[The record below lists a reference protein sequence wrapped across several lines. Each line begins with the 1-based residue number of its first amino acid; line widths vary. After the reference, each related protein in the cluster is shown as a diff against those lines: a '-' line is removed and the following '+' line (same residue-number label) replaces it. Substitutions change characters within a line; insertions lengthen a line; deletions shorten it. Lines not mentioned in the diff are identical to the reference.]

1 MYGTS
6 GPPSLTQAMLAV
18 VRTLIGCREATVP
31 LIDYLTPG
39 AAYDPPCPVYGPG
52 PRRIIELGSGQSL
65 PSLHMA
71 SHLDEDD
78 TVILTDLPQV
88 IELCQQSIDSW
99 RKTHENGARVTAQPL
114 AWGEDSSHL
123 RKYGPFTH
131 ILMCDLV
138 CTFEGV

>member
-1 MYGTS
+1 
-6 GPPSLTQAMLAV
+6 MLV
-18 VRTLIGCREATVP
+18 IVQTLIERREATVP

-39 AAYDPPCPVYGPG
+39 AAYDPPCPIYGPG

-78 TVILTDLPQV
+78 SVILTDLPQV

-99 RKTHENGARVTAQPL
+99 RKTHENGARVIAQPL